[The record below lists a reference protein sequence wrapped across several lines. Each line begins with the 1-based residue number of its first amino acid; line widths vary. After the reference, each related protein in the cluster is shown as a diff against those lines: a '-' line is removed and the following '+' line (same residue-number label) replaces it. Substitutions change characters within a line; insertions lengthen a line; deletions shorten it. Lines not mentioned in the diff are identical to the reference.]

1 MRISPRYALRGYRT
15 LTLVNASLTDKAL
28 IYLLSNGIA
37 LCYFTAAQLLYL
49 LNLHL
54 LFVKKK
60 KSSQILCNLDEVLF
74 EKATLLIKAEV
85 KIWHSE
91 SVTLCR
97 PLKSV
102 SPFTFSNPARGTQ
115 VSLGE
120 SDEGWVHSFYS
131 RMWLTRLGLWAV
143 YTIEPKISHYLFFLY
158 ELHTMSGAQITVLKY
173 SLTCSFFR
181 ANLQN
186 NDPV

>member
-1 MRISPRYALRGYRT
+1 MLFHCCT
-15 LTLVNASLTDKAL
+15 AL
-28 IYLLSNGIA
+28 ISLEPSFVI
-37 LCYFTAAQLLYL
+37 CEKKEFTNPLQ
-49 LNLHL
+49 
-54 LFVKKK
+54 FRW
-60 KSSQILCNLDEVLF
+60 SSL

-173 SLTCSFFR
+173 LLTCSFFR